1 MILRD
6 ISWFRLGVLG
16 NAFPMPKAAK
26 MLKPPLALEFTK
38 FVTP

>member
-16 NAFPMPKAAK
+16 NAFLMPKAAN
-26 MLKPPLALEFTK
+26 MLKRLLAPEFTK